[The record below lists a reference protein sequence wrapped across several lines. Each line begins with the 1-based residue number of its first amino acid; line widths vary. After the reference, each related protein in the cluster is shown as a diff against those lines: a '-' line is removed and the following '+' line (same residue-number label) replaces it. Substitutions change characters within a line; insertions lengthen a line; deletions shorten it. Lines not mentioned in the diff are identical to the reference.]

1 MNGSKSIESVYE
13 EEFLLLLIFIAYG
26 QVHKNFYSSTYTIDG
41 VFLAAIV
48 TAQLQSINTNSRK
61 SSLAL
66 FAPSLAHTLW

>member
-1 MNGSKSIESVYE
+1 MKEK
-13 EEFLLLLIFIAYG
+13 FLLMIFIAYG

-61 SSLAL
+61 VHLHFSP
-66 FAPSLAHTLW
+66 FTCAHFVVN

>member
-1 MNGSKSIESVYE
+1 MNGSKSIESEYE
-13 EEFLLLLIFIAYG
+13 EKFLLLLIFIAYG
-26 QVHKNFYSSTYTIDG
+26 QVHKNFYSTYTIDG